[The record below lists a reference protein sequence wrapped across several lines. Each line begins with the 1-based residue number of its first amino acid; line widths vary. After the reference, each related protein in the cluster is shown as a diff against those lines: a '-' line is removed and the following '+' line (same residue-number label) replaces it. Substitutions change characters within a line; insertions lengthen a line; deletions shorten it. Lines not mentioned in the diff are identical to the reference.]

1 MYKYFFPLS
10 QNDSRS
16 FFILIPVIFFVFIK
30 TLKKWKG
37 KLKKKPYIFKGH
49 WSSKRELFFP
59 QVFPIAL
66 KDIFIS
72 SLNC

>member
-1 MYKYFFPLS
+1 M
-10 QNDSRS
+10 
-16 FFILIPVIFFVFIK
+16 
-30 TLKKWKG
+30 KG
-37 KLKKKPYIFKGH
+37 EVKKKKPYIFKGH